1 MAAVIPAK
9 LKDAQI
15 SSFATRAAQLDKHK
29 PIIAYW
35 LRFYMTQKIIAKNL
49 HLADAECT
57 TYTTNLMETLETTKA
72 QNPTEDALLDE
83 VVAYAYCEQ
92 FALQV
97 FSKGD
102 NEVRGNKVTK
112 ATADTFLAAATFLET
127 LSVWKNPLEPEAQSK
142 LKYAKYHAA
151 RILKAIKAG
160 EDPNASNP
168 KQETPAVSP
177 VVLNPNDPEVQ
188 NISEGLAQIP
198 TEKPY
203 QSYVESAPDT
213 SAQPSPSFQA
223 QRVASPPNLP
233 SAPTGYSRPS
243 TQTPFS
249 SHDDVSPISQPSNSR
264 QGSVASIG
272 GGYFPR
278 VDVPTFTAETAAPS
292 LPTAPSIDDEPM
304 ANPFVASSVT
314 LSQPTPD
321 APPLSDAQSFYQAP
335 VASPPVQP
343 LQAPPPVQT
352 PQPSFSQPQ
361 NLGHASLPM
370 QNPFPPNPFL
380 PPQQQQ
386 YTPQAFQPP
395 PQQPPPPQTYHHP
408 IAQAPHVLHQGPF
421 KTDEESILEAQKRA
435 KWAISALNFEDVNT
449 AVKELRNALKSLG
462 AN

>member
-1 MAAVIPAK
+1 MAAAVPAK

-15 SSFATRAAQLDKHK
+15 SAFASRAAQLDKHK

-57 TYTTNLMETLETTKA
+57 TYTTDLMETLETTKA
-72 QNPTEDALLDE
+72 QNPTDDALLDE

-102 NEVRGNKVTK
+102 NEVRGDKVTK
-112 ATADTFLAAATFLET
+112 ATADTFLAAATFLEM

-151 RILKAIKAG
+151 RILRAIKAG

-177 VVLNPNDPEVQ
+177 AALNPNDPEVQ
-188 NISEGLAQIP
+188 NIRDGAAQIP
-198 TEKPY
+198 TDKPY
-203 QSYVESAPDT
+203 QPYVESAPDT
-213 SAQPSPSFQA
+213 SAQPSPSFPA
-223 QRVASPPNLP
+223 QRVASPPILP
-233 SAPTGYSRPS
+233 SAPTGYSQPS

-249 SHDDVSPISQPSNSR
+249 SHDDVSPISQPTNSR

-292 LPTAPSIDDEPM
+292 LPTAPSIVDEPM
-304 ANPFVASSVT
+304 TNPYDAS
-314 LSQPTPD
+314 PTPQSHLPPS

-335 VASPPVQP
+335 VSPPPVQPVQSPPVQP
-343 LQAPPPVQT
+343 H
-352 PQPSFSQPQ
+352 QPTFVQPQ
-361 NLGHASLPM
+361 HLGSSSPPL
-370 QNPFPPNPFL
+370 QNPFQPNSFL
-380 PPQQQQ
+380 PPPQQQ
-386 YTPQAFQPP
+386 YNPQALQPP
-395 PQQPPPPQTYHHP
+395 PAQPPPQTYHHP
-408 IAQAPHVLHQGPF
+408 VTQAPHVLHQGPF
-421 KTDEESILEAQKRA
+421 KTDEDSIIEAQKRA